1 MGFWFEL
8 HGCCYDRKYKERNR
22 FWIFNVTFE
31 IHKITLKNEIRDAY
45 TGLEFRRIVWTRDRN
60 QIVFIMWLPFKP

>member
-1 MGFWFEL
+1 MI
-8 HGCCYDRKYKERNR
+8 RKYKERNR
-22 FWIFNVTFE
+22 FRIFNVTFE

-60 QIVFIMWLPFKP
+60 KIVFIMWLPFKP